1 MSFSHFYHEPP
12 RCCLKCGSIHS
23 EEIDDIEEIEEIE
36 EIEKLQEDS
45 FWDLLDVPVRTI
57 IVFFGITF
65 LLTVGF
71 Q

>member
-23 EEIDDIEEIEEIE
+23 EEIDDIE

>member
-36 EIEKLQEDS
+36 KLQEDS

-57 IVFFGITF
+57 IVFFSITF